1 MAQFWLACGGC
12 QAAILGELFKLDG
25 NSLVP
30 G

>member
-1 MAQFWLACGGC
+1 MAQFWLARGGC
-12 QAAILGELFKLDG
+12 LAAILGELFKLDG